1 MLNNIDLKQY
11 INTDDYV
18 DNTNKIRNAKH
29 SSLIKK
35 NIDEI
40 QILRL
45 NNQDMFTNDIESFK
59 KLCIF
64 NNSFLYNNYFDLF
77 NRVASNE
84 IDLEIMEN
92 FLKVLKKIEDGN
104 IDQHEGSVE
113 IGKLLKSLYI
123 DSALKR
129 GDNLDTKYNAEKKEI
144 PKQET
149 KNISWKQYKQKYI

>member
-104 IDQHEGSVE
+104 IDQHEGSV
-113 IGKLLKSLYI
+113 
-123 DSALKR
+123 
-129 GDNLDTKYNAEKKEI
+129 
-144 PKQET
+144 
-149 KNISWKQYKQKYI
+149 